1 MFKKKGSLI
10 VYKYVF
16 FLEVAEYVVVYSC
29 ISHAHDCN

>member
-16 FLEVAEYVVVYSC
+16 FLEVAEYVVVYL